1 MRLSLALS
9 GLSLLAGPLAAQA
22 LPRIPFRPGMVVT
35 RSAAVVPGVYVAP
48 RGDSA
53 AITVRGDGIVLDL
66 TGVELVGRIDRTR
79 PDSFAGVAV
88 AIDGGR
94 HVTVRGARIRGYK
107 TAILARGTAGLFLFD
122 NDLSHNWRP
131 RLYSGVEHESLVD
144 WLTYHRNENDEWL
157 RYGAG
162 IYLAGVTGGEIRGNT
177 VRQGMNGLLLTR
189 STALKIW
196 NNDFSYNSGL
206 GIGLYRSSR
215 DTIVHNS
222 VDWNVRGY
230 SHGFFNRGQDSA
242 ALLMYEQSS
251 HNVVAHNSMTHS
263 GDGLFLWAGQHT
275 MDTGE
280 GGANDNLF
288 YANDFSFAP
297 TNGIEAT
304 FSRNRFV
311 ANRVHGAWHGV
322 WGGYSWESLIIG
334 NDFAGNVEAIAIEH
348 GQRNVIAGN
357 RFAGDTTAV
366 RLWWNR
372 IEPSDWG
379 YPKHRDTR
387 SYDYRVTQNR
397 FSGNRVAFR
406 VHDTQSVSGSGNVAE
421 GVDTLLVARG
431 DTAGWGVGFGSVRT
445 TEAAIPDSLTFPAVP
460 GGRNAVG
467 AAEIRRGREAIIVDE
482 WGPYDWRSPKL
493 WPAGRS
499 DATPLRLRV
508 LGPRGRW
515 RVTRREG
522 IARLSARS
530 GAVGDT
536 ITVTPAAGREH
547 DFALSLEYRGAEVVS
562 PFGVRIPG
570 GRAVPFGW
578 TRFEPA
584 TGWKLRFVAL
594 DSVAPPPADTAAVRA
609 AFTAGRVAATL
620 DTPGLDLM
628 WSRPPVTS
636 IPRAR
641 MLTEATTTVRLSPG
655 RYRFRT
661 IADDAVRVWVDR
673 RLVLDDWTPGESRVK
688 EVAVPLG
695 GIHALRVEHLQV
707 DGWYELRLDIDRDR

>member
-1 MRLSLALS
+1 MRLSVT
-9 GLSLLAGPLAAQA
+9 LAGLVLLPAPLSAQA

-66 TGVELVGRIDRTR
+66 TGVELVGHANRTR
-79 PDSFAGVAV
+79 PDSFDGVAV
-88 AIDGGR
+88 SIDGGR
-94 HVTVRGARIRGYK
+94 NVTVRGARIRGYR

-122 NDLSHNWRP
+122 NDLSHNRRP

-189 STALKIW
+189 STGLRIW

-206 GIGLYRSSR
+206 GIGLYRSTR
-215 DTIVHNS
+215 DTILHNS

-251 HNVVAHNSMTHS
+251 DNVVAHNSMTHS

-275 MDTGE
+275 MDTGA
-280 GGANDNLF
+280 GGSNDNLF

-322 WGGYSWESLIIG
+322 WGGYSWESLIVG
-334 NDFAGNVEAIAIEH
+334 NDFADNVEAIAIEH

-357 RFAGDTTAV
+357 RFSGDTTAV

-387 SYDYRVTQNR
+387 SYGYQVTENR
-397 FSGNRVAFR
+397 FSRNRVAFR
-406 VHDTQSVSGSGNVAE
+406 VDGTQAVAGSGNSAAD
-421 GVDTLLVARG
+421 VDTLLVARG
-431 DTAGWGVGFGSVRT
+431 DTAGWSVSVGAGNAKD
-445 TEAAIPDSLTFPAVP
+445 AAIPDSLTFPPIP
-460 GGRNAVG
+460 GGRNATG
-467 AAEIRRGREAIIVDE
+467 AAGIRRGRETIIVDE

-515 RVTRREG
+515 RVARRDG
-522 IARLSARS
+522 IARLSAES
-530 GAVGDT
+530 GAIGDT
-536 ITVTPAAGREH
+536 VTVTPAAGRER
-547 DFALSLEYRGAEVVS
+547 DFSLSLEYRGTEVVT
-562 PFGVRIPG
+562 PFGVRVAA
-570 GRAVPFGW
+570 GRPVAFGW

-584 TGWKLRFVAL
+584 AGWHLRFVSL
-594 DSVAPPPADTAAVRA
+594 DSAAPPPADTAAVRA
-609 AFTAGRVAATL
+609 ALAAGRVAATL
-620 DTPGLDLM
+620 DTTRLDLM
-628 WSRPPVTS
+628 WSRPPGTA

-641 MLTEATTTVRLSPG
+641 MLTEATTSVRLAPG
-655 RYRFRT
+655 RYRLRT
-661 IADDAVRVWVDR
+661 IADDGVRVWVDG
-673 RLVLDDWTPGESRVK
+673 RLVLDDWAPGESRVK
-688 EVAVPLG
+688 EVSLPLG
-695 GIHALRVEHLQV
+695 GAHAIRVEHLQV
-707 DGWYELRLDIDRDR
+707 DGWYELRLDIDRAE